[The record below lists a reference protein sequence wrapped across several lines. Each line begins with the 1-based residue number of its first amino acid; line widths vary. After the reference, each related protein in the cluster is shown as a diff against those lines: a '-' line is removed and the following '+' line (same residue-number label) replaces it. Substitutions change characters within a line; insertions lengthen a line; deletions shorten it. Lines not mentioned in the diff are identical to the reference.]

1 MESQS
6 VINILLILSAAIAVI
21 IISKQIKIPA
31 VIGFILTGLI
41 WSIFAPQNTEST
53 SRLQDF
59 GDIGIVFLLFL
70 VGLDFSPEKVRRL
83 GRIMFVGGSV
93 QAAITVT
100 VAALIALF
108 GIVSFTTAIIGAFVI
123 IQSSTAIALK
133 VYHDRGELNS
143 PHAETSIG
151 ISLFQDISAVLLLLF
166 IPLLSAGSGH
176 HSSPPLGSLAVNI
189 LILSAITFSAYFLF
203 PLILRLVVTSG
214 IRELV
219 ILLALVFCIGFSIL
233 TQRLGFSMAL
243 GAFICGIMLNRS
255 EYHSQIIADFAPFR
269 DVFLSI
275 FFISIGLGFDWQFT
289 VSHIGMILG
298 LTVAV
303 YLLKTIILFIS
314 SRTCGFPFR
323 TSLLVGAGLGNIGEF
338 GFIVMLA
345 ALPFGLLT
353 KVEFQTLGA
362 ISIIS
367 MLSTPLVI
375 LVVSKFTLRVPSLL
389 KEARKSRKK
398 GHDGNA
404 PRIVIIGFG
413 LAGRHLAH
421 TLKSSSIS
429 YSVIEANGR
438 EVTQALANNEPIM
451 FGDAARW
458 ETLERSGIERA
469 QIMVVLISDPGA
481 IKSCIGIARRINPKI
496 TIICRT
502 RRMNEI
508 EHLLKAGA
516 NEVISEEFET
526 SIELFT
532 VVLNHFHVP
541 RNIIRAQTKLL
552 RSDGYEMLRVPS
564 PVKGVSDKLIQILAA
579 GTTDVFQVMS
589 DHFSQGKT
597 LKSLDLRKITGATVI
612 TVVKSDKNITNPP
625 PDLIIDSGDSLV
637 IVGSHAQIES
647 TFDYLENG
655 PVDAEKNV

>member
-6 VINILLILSAAIAVI
+6 VINILLIFSAAIAVI
-21 IISKQIKIPA
+21 IISKQVRIPA

-53 SRLQDF
+53 TRLQNF
-59 GDIGIVFLLFL
+59 GEIGIVFLLFL

-83 GRIMFVGGSV
+83 GRIMLLGGGV
-93 QAAITVT
+93 QAVITVG
-100 VAALIALF
+100 VAALIASL
-108 GIVSFTTAIIGAFVI
+108 GITSFTTAIIGAFVI

-133 VYHDRGELNS
+133 VYHDRGELNA

-151 ISLFQDISAVLLLLF
+151 ISLFQDISAVLLLLI
-166 IPLLSAGSGH
+166 IPLLGAGSGH
-176 HSSPPLGSLAVNI
+176 HSSLPLGSLAVNF
-189 LILSAITFSAYFLF
+189 LILSAVSFTAYFLF

-269 DVFLSI
+269 DVFLSL

-289 VSHIGMILG
+289 VSHTGMILG

-303 YLLKTIILFIS
+303 YLLKSVILFIS
-314 SRTCGFPFR
+314 SRICGFPFR

-345 ALPFGLLT
+345 AVPFGLLT
-353 KVEFQTLGA
+353 KSEFQTLGS
-362 ISIIS
+362 ISILS
-367 MLSTPLVI
+367 MLLTPLVI
-375 LVVSKFTLRVPSLL
+375 LAVSKFTLRIPTLL
-389 KEARKSRKK
+389 KESRKSKK
-398 GHDGNA
+398 KIHNSND

-413 LAGRHLAH
+413 LAGKHLAH

-438 EVTQALANNEPIM
+438 EVTSALANNEPIM

-481 IKSCIGIARRINPKI
+481 IRSCIGIARRINPKI

-502 RRMNEI
+502 RRMTEI

-532 VVLNHFHVP
+532 VVLNHLHVP

-579 GTTDVFQVMS
+579 GTTDVFQVMD
-589 DHFSQGKT
+589 DHFSQGKS
-597 LKSLDLRKITGATVI
+597 LKSLDLRKITGAMVI
-612 TVVKSDKNITNPP
+612 TVVKGDKNMTNPP

-647 TFDYLENG
+647 AFEYLENG
-655 PVDAEKNV
+655 PVDVEKKV